1 MVFEIGEKAVGT
13 PKQVPEDTII
23 EPGKIYRAV
32 VIFEKEITDEQAVD
46 ALEEALRSIKSDYP
60 GINISYV
67 KVDGKNV
74 YVELYDDP
82 PGVSIGTI
90 IALIILAF
98 VTFGLAVVTKYI
110 YEIILQVT
118 PPGRP
123 PNWFWYV
130 LAIVGVGVGI
140 SLLGYGIYRI
150 VRSVR

>member
-32 VIFEKEITDEQAVD
+32 VIFEKEITDEQAID

-74 YVELYDDP
+74 YVEFYDDP
-82 PGVSIGTI
+82 PGVPISVI
-90 IALIILAF
+90 IALIIAAF
-98 VTFGLAVVTKYI
+98 IAFGLAVVTKYI
-110 YEIILQVT
+110 YC
-118 PPGRP
+118 
-123 PNWFWYV
+123 
-130 LAIVGVGVGI
+130 
-140 SLLGYGIYRI
+140 LLYTSPSPRDRG
-150 VRSVR
+150 